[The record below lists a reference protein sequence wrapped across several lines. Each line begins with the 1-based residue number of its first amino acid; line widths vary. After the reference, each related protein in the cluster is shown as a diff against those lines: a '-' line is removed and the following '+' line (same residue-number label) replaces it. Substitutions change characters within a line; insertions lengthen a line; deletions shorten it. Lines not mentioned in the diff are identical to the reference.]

1 MELLAESAS
10 RLGISLSRAK
20 LDQFEAYY
28 QELVQGNRRVNLTR
42 ITDYTEV
49 QVKHFL
55 DSLTIY
61 PAVGG
66 LEPGW
71 RVLDIGAGAG
81 FPGMPL
87 KLAFP
92 EIQVVLMES
101 AAKKSRF
108 LEELRDRLEIPG
120 VEVLTGRAESVA
132 HQESQRES
140 YDLVTARGLA
150 RLPVLLE
157 YALPFCRMGGRLA
170 AMKHGG
176 SGLDQELAAA
186 ANALKVLAGRVTN
199 VYPVELPGLTDN
211 RVVVVVEKQ
220 APTPETYPRRPG
232 MPSKRPL

>member
-1 MELLAESAS
+1 MELLAEGAA
-10 RLGISLSRAK
+10 RLGISLSKAQ
-20 LDQFEAYY
+20 LDRFEAYY

-42 ITDYTEV
+42 ITDYADV
-49 QVKHFL
+49 QAKHFL
-55 DSLTIY
+55 DSLTIHL
-61 PAVGG
+61 AVGG
-66 LEPGW
+66 IEPGW
-71 RVLDIGAGAG
+71 RVLDIGAGGG
-81 FPGMPL
+81 FPGLPL

-108 LEELRDRLEIPG
+108 LEELRDRLEIPA

-132 HQESQRES
+132 HQENQRES

-157 YALPFCRMGGRLA
+157 YALPFCRVGGRLA

-176 SGLDQELAAA
+176 SGLDHELAAA

>member
-1 MELLAESAS
+1 M
-10 RLGISLSRAK
+10 GISLSEAQ
-20 LDQFEAYY
+20 LDRFEAYY

-42 ITDYTEV
+42 ITDYTGV

-55 DSLTIY
+55 DSLTIH

-92 EIQVVLMES
+92 EVEVTLMES
-101 AAKKSRF
+101 AAKKTRF
-108 LEELRDRLEIPG
+108 LEELRDRLEIPE

-157 YALPFCRMGGRLA
+157 FALPFCRVGGRLA

-176 SGLDQELAAA
+176 PGLEQELASA

-199 VYPVELPGLTDN
+199 MYPVELPGLTDN

>member
-1 MELLAESAS
+1 M
-10 RLGISLSRAK
+10 GISLSEAQ
-20 LDQFEAYY
+20 LDRFEAYY

-42 ITDYTEV
+42 ITDHAEV

-92 EIQVVLMES
+92 EVEVTLMES
-101 AAKKSRF
+101 AAKKTRF
-108 LEELRDRLEIPG
+108 LEQLCDRLEIPA

-132 HQESQRES
+132 HQETQRES

-157 YALPFCRMGGRLA
+157 YALSFCRVGGRLA

-186 ANALKVLAGRVTN
+186 ANALEVLAGRVTN

>member
-1 MELLAESAS
+1 MELLAESAA
-10 RLGISLSRAK
+10 RLGISLSEAQ
-20 LDQFEAYY
+20 LDRFEAYY
-28 QELVQGNRRVNLTR
+28 QELVRGNRRVNLTR
-42 ITDYTEV
+42 ITDYTGV

-55 DSLTIY
+55 DSLTIH

-81 FPGMPL
+81 FPSMPL

-92 EIQVVLMES
+92 EVEVTLMES
-101 AAKKSRF
+101 TAKKTRF
-108 LEELRDRLEIPG
+108 LEELRDRLEMPA

-157 YALPFCRMGGRLA
+157 YALPFCRVGGRLA